1 MFSIICISRF
11 FCYMY
16 YLQRLLEQMKI
27 LIKVDDEIKHGAVA
41 QRAGIISRALRDLAQ
56 VKLERIFMDE
66 QRGGCPRNGAVMLK
80 KDFQRVNG
88 LLQLLFAIV
97 GKDFMDVGVLGLVG
111 NIIGK
116 DFHVNLIVKFDKDI
130 PFAQTGKQRL
140 LRFPRGGMKLDRIGM
155 EIVDADADGQCRCGH
170 PAKLL
175 CKVQQA
181 VLPLAAGQKEQG
193 GTRLT
198 GKNRVIDLPRPLR
211 DGCITLREGDI
222 GLSRQQSDRE
232 NPAGNPE
239 IDAERGGLLHGFIVD
254 KGFAAH
260 QQIAQNLLALMLLSG
275 LLPSQ
280 TLIADDELR
289 HFPDDLSQRQNILIS
304 SGDAQHTDG
313 FAVHAQDEIRAG
325 PRSRIFRAAVNAQ
338 LVEIFLNDPSRTAME
353 RTDPLR
359 IRTSD
364 DDAALIE
371 EIDFLRQDAVD
382 FLDDFPRIIF
392 LQLHALLLLTYMN

>member
-1 MFSIICISRF
+1 MFLKTCISRF
-11 FCYMY
+11 FCYVY
-16 YLQRLLEQMKI
+16 YSQRLLEQMKI

-41 QRAGIISRALRDLAQ
+41 QRSGIISRALRDLAQ

-66 QRGGCPRNGAVMLK
+66 QRGGCPLNGAVMLK
-80 KDFQRVNG
+80 KDLQRVNG

-140 LRFPRGGMKLDRIGM
+140 LCFPRGRVKLDRIGV
-155 EIVDADADGQCRCGH
+155 EVVDADADGQCRCGH

-275 LLPSQ
+275 LLPGQ

-338 LVEIFLNDPSRTAME
+338 LVEIFLNDPGRTAMK

-359 IRTSD
+359 IRTGD
-364 DDAALIE
+364 NDAALIE
-371 EIDFLRQDAVD
+371 QIDFLRQDAVD
-382 FLDDFPRIIF
+382 FPDDFPRIIL
-392 LQLHALLLLTYMN
+392 LQFHALLLLTRID